1 MSSIVDSPESYFRQ
15 LTPAVGPLLEELE
28 EEARREKIPIVGPVV
43 GTLLYLLARV
53 AQARVILELG
63 TASGYSAL
71 FLARACA
78 LNGGRLITL
87 ELDPAMAERAQRN
100 LERAELA
107 AFAHV
112 VVGDALS
119 ELSRMDTDVDF
130 VFMDIEKADYIRAL
144 PHCHRLLKP
153 GGLLVA
159 DNVAFKDADA
169 FNRAIA
175 TDPRWTS
182 ASLFSFL
189 PGTFT
194 GNGRD
199 LPGVARVTGGLCGL
213 GIYLS
218 GLSKNKHL
226 STVMPRR
233 AGVFESRSIFGHM

>member
-1 MSSIVDSPESYFRQ
+1 MPLRVHHFFNSLVKLDIGGPMSSIVDSPENYFRQ
-15 LTPAVGPLLEELE
+15 LAPAVGPLLEELE

-53 AQARVILELG
+53 AQARVVLELG

-78 LNGGRLITL
+78 LNGGRLVTL
-87 ELDPAMAERAQRN
+87 ELDSAMAERAQRN

-112 VVGDALS
+112 VVGDALF
-119 ELSRMDTDVDF
+119 ELSRMDDVVDL

-144 PHCHRLLKP
+144 PYCHRLLKP

-159 DNVAFKDADA
+159 DNVGFKDADA
-169 FNRAIA
+169 FNRAIL

-189 PGTFT
+189 PGHSPEM
-194 GNGRD
+194 D
-199 LPGVARVTGGLCGL
+199 
-213 GIYLS
+213 GICLALR
-218 GLSKNKHL
+218 G
-226 STVMPRR
+226 
-233 AGVFESRSIFGHM
+233 